1 MNDDRLYGAF
11 ADWRLG
17 IYARQ
22 PRRTVRFFRTSL
34 AHTVIWMTVMR
45 GYHDGDTPTLGAC
58 EAIAPCS
65 HLTARKLISEAIDK
79 KFLILRP
86 ASDDSRKRL
95 VLPTARTI
103 REYREMV
110 DGYADFFT
118 AGTKRGRQS

>member
-1 MNDDRLYGAF
+1 MKDDKLYGAF

-34 AHTVIWMTVMR
+34 AHSVIWMTVMR
-45 GYHDGDTPTLGAC
+45 GHHDACPPTLGAC

-65 HLTARKLISEAIDK
+65 RLTARKLISEAIDK
-79 KFLILRP
+79 KFLVLR
-86 ASDDSRKRL
+86 AARDDSRKRL
-95 VLPTARTI
+95 VLPTSRTI

-110 DGYADFFT
+110 DGYAGFF
-118 AGTKRGRQS
+118 AGGTQRGGPS